1 MEYETMKFKLASAAL
16 GIGLWDMDV
25 VGKDPLSPLS
35 KITWSQELRGMLGFD
50 SEQDFPNVLSSWID
64 RLHPEDK
71 ERALNAIN
79 THIADHTGKTPFDIE
94 YRLMIKNGE
103 YRYFHAFG
111 ATMRCPN
118 GAPIRVSGAIDD
130 ITDKVQM
137 QKKLENA
144 LQQAIS
150 ASGAKSAFL
159 SSMSHEIRTPL
170 NAIIGM
176 TAIGKK
182 TESIEHKNHA
192 LNKIGDASAHLLG
205 VINDILDMA
214 KIEANKLELVPIE
227 YNFVSMLQRVLSIIR
242 FRADEKQQQLIVNVD
257 NSIPHFL
264 IGDDL
269 RLAQVLTNLISNAVK
284 FTPDKGE
291 VSLDISLVGET
302 DGICELRIEVSDN
315 GIGISP
321 EQQQRLFTAFEQAE
335 KGISRN
341 YGGTGLGLAICKH
354 IVECMDG
361 RIWVESELGKGARFI
376 FTVKAARCDKSL
388 SSALAPGVCWESV
401 RILAVDDMADI
412 RDQFQKIFAQLNV
425 SCDVAADGF
434 EASRMIEERG
444 AYDIYF
450 IDYRMPGMDGIELT
464 RKVKKTDKPSI
475 IIMITATDLEL
486 FRGEALQAGVT
497 KFLLKPLLP
506 SMVIDSVNEMLGIAD
521 VGDGTSTI
529 ADEFIGKNLL
539 VVDDIEINREILIA
553 LLEDTGAIID
563 CAENGKEALEMIER
577 APEKYDF
584 VFMDLEMPKMNGYE
598 ATKMIRALD
607 DEKARAIPIVAVT
620 ANVFKEDVDRC
631 LKVGMDAHLRKPLDI
646 DMVLHVLRPYLSK
659 NVARRE
665 N

>member
-1 MEYETMKFKLASAAL
+1 
-16 GIGLWDMDV
+16 
-25 VGKDPLSPLS
+25 
-35 KITWSQELRGMLGFD
+35 
-50 SEQDFPNVLSSWID
+50 VL
-64 RLHPEDK
+64 
-71 ERALNAIN
+71 
-79 THIADHTGKTPFDIE
+79 T
-94 YRLMIKNGE
+94 
-103 YRYFHAFG
+103 
-111 ATMRCPN
+111 
-118 GAPIRVSGAIDD
+118 
-130 ITDKVQM
+130 
-137 QKKLENA
+137 
-144 LQQAIS
+144 
-150 ASGAKSAFL
+150 
-159 SSMSHEIRTPL
+159 
-170 NAIIGM
+170 
-176 TAIGKK
+176 
-182 TESIEHKNHA
+182 
-192 LNKIGDASAHLLG
+192 
-205 VINDILDMA
+205 
-214 KIEANKLELVPIE
+214 
-227 YNFVSMLQRVLSIIR
+227 IIR

-335 KGISRN
+335 KGTSRN

-646 DMVLHVLRPYLSK
+646 DMVLRVLRQYLSP
-659 NVARRE
+659 AP
-665 N
+665 